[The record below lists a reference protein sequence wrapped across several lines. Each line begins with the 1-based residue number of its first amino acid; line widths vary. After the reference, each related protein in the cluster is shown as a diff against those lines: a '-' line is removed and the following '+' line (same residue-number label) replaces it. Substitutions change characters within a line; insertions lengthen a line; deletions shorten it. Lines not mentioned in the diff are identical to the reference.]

1 MKSESNDLISS
12 DIDECAMK
20 TSNCDSDARCTNT
33 EGSFNCSCN
42 RGYDG
47 DGTNCTG
54 KKVYLPF
61 NTYQYMSIIVRH
73 TWPVKMNYGKYI
85 QIKIKHVT

>member
-42 RGYDG
+42 RGYQG
-47 DGTNCTG
+47 DGLNCTG
-54 KKVYLPF
+54 TKLKII
-61 NTYQYMSIIVRH
+61 SIEIH
-73 TWPVKMNYGKYI
+73 QKSYI
-85 QIKIKHVT
+85 NFAT